1 MGLKVI
7 NAPPVEPVTLDE
19 LKDHLKIINDY
30 EDSIL
35 ESLIKAAREVIEKE
49 TNRSFVQQTLLL
61 TFDTWP
67 VFPIELKKP
76 PLVAVTKLEYK
87 TKEGSLLEWDP
98 FNYLTDD
105 YSFIPKIYLSSQGA
119 FPGDELYPANAVQ
132 VTYSAGYETVGS
144 DYTSNIP
151 EIYKHAIKLLAG
163 EWYGIREEVVMGSK
177 PSRIPDGIKRLLAFE
192 RVVPT

>member
-35 ESLIKAAREVIEKE
+35 ESLIKIAREVIEKE

-61 TFDTWP
+61 TFNGWP
-67 VFPIELKKP
+67 VFPIELRRP
-76 PLVAVTKLEYK
+76 PLISISKIEYK
-87 TKEGSLLEWDP
+87 TKEGDLQEWDP
-98 FNYLTDD
+98 LNYIVDD
-105 YSFIPKIYLSSQGA
+105 LSFIPEVYLSGEA
-119 FPGDELYPANAVQ
+119 VLPNYELYPTNNIL
-132 VTYSAGYETVGS
+132 VTYLAGYTSEGN
-144 DYTSNIP
+144 DYTYNIP

-163 EWYGIREEVVMGSK
+163 EWYGIREEVVMGNK

-192 RVVPT
+192 RVIPT